1 MNEISNIKNI
11 LGSIRTNIRS
21 AVILPDELIDSILI
35 CLCCGG
41 HILLEDM
48 PGTGKTT
55 LAKAIANSI
64 DITFKRIQC
73 VPDILPSDI
82 TGINYFNQKDNEF
95 VFKRGP
101 VFANIVLADEIN
113 RASPRSQ
120 AALLECMEEKQ
131 VTVDNITHSLELPFM
146 VIATQNPI
154 ETRGTFPLP
163 EAQLDRFMMK
173 LSLGYPS
180 PDAEGEIIN
189 MNLNRIPVKEITP
202 VASAADIINLNT
214 SLADITLSSSVRDY
228 IVAIIRATREK
239 NDIKVGA
246 SPRSG
251 IALARASMA
260 RALLYNRTYV
270 LPDDVKAL
278 AAPVLAHRIITDY
291 DSSVSIQYGQYGQS
305 GGNSQAM
312 TNAHIIGR
320 IIDGIRAPVTE

>member
-1 MNEISNIKNI
+1 MSDASNTSNILTRIRENI
-11 LGSIRTNIRS
+11 KS
-21 AVILPDELIDSILI
+21 AVLLREELIDNILI
-35 CLCCGG
+35 CLCCEG

-64 DITFKRIQC
+64 DIAFKRIQC

-82 TGINYFNQKDNEF
+82 TGINYFNQKENEF
-95 VFKRGP
+95 VFRRGP
-101 VFANIVLADEIN
+101 IFANIILADEIN

-131 VTVDNITHSLELPFM
+131 VTVDNNTYVLDKPFM

-180 PDAEGEIIN
+180 KDTEGEIIG
-189 MNLNRIPVKEITP
+189 MNLTKIPVKEIKP
-202 VASAADIINLNT
+202 VASGDDIVNLNKC
-214 SLADITLSSSVRDY
+214 LAQITLSQPIRDY
-228 IVAIIRATREK
+228 IVEIIYATRK
-239 NDIKVGA
+239 NNYIRVGA
-246 SPRSG
+246 SPRAG
-251 IALARASMA
+251 IALAKASVA
-260 RALLYNRTYV
+260 RAMLYNRAYV

-278 AAPVLAHRIITDY
+278 VVPVLSHRIITDY
-291 DSSVSIQYGQYGQS
+291 DRSLSQS
-305 GGNSQAM
+305 NVSQAM
-312 TNAHIIGR
+312 TNAKILTDIV
-320 IIDGIRAPVTE
+320 DGIRAPVTE

>member
-1 MNEISNIKNI
+1 LLKGSECVNELNSGEI
-11 LGSIRTNIRS
+11 LTKIRDNIRS
-21 AVILPDELIDSILI
+21 AVILPGELIDNILI

-55 LAKAIANSI
+55 LAKALAGSV
-64 DITFKRIQC
+64 DVAFKRIQC

-82 TGINYFNQKDNEF
+82 TGINYFNQKENGF

-120 AALLECMEEKQ
+120 AALLECMEERQ
-131 VTVDNITHSLELPFM
+131 VTVDNQTYILDLPFM

-163 EAQLDRFMMK
+163 EAQLDRFMMR
-173 LSLGYPS
+173 LSLGYP
-180 PDAEGEIIN
+180 PKGAEGEIID
-189 MNLNRIPVKEITP
+189 MNLNNIPVKNLSP
-202 VASAADIINLNT
+202 VASGDDITGLAK
-214 SLADITLSSSVRDY
+214 SLAGIKLSVPVRDY
-228 IVAIIRATREK
+228 IVEIIRATREHH
-239 NDIKVGA
+239 NIRVGA

-251 IALARASMA
+251 IALARAAAA
-260 RALLYNRTYV
+260 RAMLNGRGYI

-278 AAPVLAHRIITDY
+278 AIPVLAHRIITDNEN
-291 DSSVSIQYGQYGQS
+291 VLA
-305 GGNSQAM
+305 N
-312 TNAHIIGR
+312 IIGD
-320 IIDGIRAPVTE
+320 IPAPVTE